1 MERRKNFQLELFT
14 QTTQDEGDKKKS
26 SGGSVY
32 ELIRRYEKGLFSAI
46 ALVIIAII
54 AYSIGAHRGTAG
66 NPSQP
71 ALPEETK
78 AVRQSVPAQR
88 AERGVVHAQVTQ
100 PADAG
105 DVGPAKS
112 GPERESAAS
121 GSSPEEISLQDKGSY
136 TIQLASYK
144 TRSYAERE
152 AGRLKKK
159 GYTPLILTKGDY
171 IILCVGRFSS
181 RAAAER
187 VLKNQFSTRYQ
198 GCFARRL

>member
-46 ALVIIAII
+46 GLVIIAII

-78 AVRQSVPAQR
+78 ALRQSVPAQR

-100 PADAG
+100 PVD
-105 DVGPAKS
+105 DVSPPKHGT
-112 GPERESAAS
+112 EREAAVS

-171 IILCVGRFSS
+171 IILCVGKFSS